1 MHVMSLQPAVAPSC
15 LGTWAET
22 CYWPGVGVN
31 PIGHQQKQI
40 SDLSVQHLFST
51 AEPATD
57 GRRNG
62 MLQGPGQSGHRTEG
76 FSEWGVGGEPF
87 EGTLAA
93 VFLDNFFLFL

>member
-15 LGTWAET
+15 LGTRAET
-22 CYWPGVGVN
+22 CYWPGMGVN

-62 MLQGPGQSGHRTEG
+62 MLQGPGQSRHRTEG
-76 FSEWGVGGEPF
+76 FSEWGVEGEPF